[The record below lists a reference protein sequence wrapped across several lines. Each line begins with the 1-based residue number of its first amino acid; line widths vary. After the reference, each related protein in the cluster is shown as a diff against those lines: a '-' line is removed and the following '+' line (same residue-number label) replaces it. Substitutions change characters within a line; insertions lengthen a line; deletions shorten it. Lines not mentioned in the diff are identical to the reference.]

1 MPTQASQTALN
12 GLWDLTM
19 LKWYVIPLLAIII
32 YIYVTEMKKA
42 RETGNWNAIFAGLT
56 VFGQP
61 EKGLSGRDQRCLRNS
76 SMVRPMSRAI

>member
-19 LKWYVIPLLAIII
+19 IKWYIIPLLAIII

-42 RETGNWNAIFAGLT
+42 
-56 VFGQP
+56 
-61 EKGLSGRDQRCLRNS
+61 QRNGELERHLR
-76 SMVRPMSRAI
+76 RPYRFRHGFLQ